1 MNWDWAASLDNIW
14 RSPNLPL
21 YLTLAAACFVGIIV
35 LITLLRSER
44 SVANGVLALITLLA
58 VGVAGAVTF
67 RGFGTANVV
76 QSTEARAVQ
85 TATAPLPQLSC
96 IDELAGDAVLAACEK
111 ALFGSAES
119 VAAAVTYAAS
129 QITLLTS
136 LGDVATANKGAGSD
150 LLALRRAVERDRY
163 GLMAYVLTA
172 RDRCTPSAC
181 RAFRSLTEPRQIVA
195 NMEDRVY
202 ESLIMRY
209 AASWNAPQAAAGMI
223 AALPPSMPTGK
234 PTNAEFP
241 TSASTPPVNIMTPEP
256 PLGAAPKPS
265 SAAAAPASPA
275 APRPAAATPPASP
288 QPQAQAAAKKPPPAP
303 APKRPSNCAPVQLA
317 PDKTSDLFKAR
328 AGRYI
333 GGIMP
338 LHLIKLAVGCE
349 SVKELKGWVA
359 ERMATAKK
367 KGLPL
372 RHIHVTRMTP
382 KRDGEL
388 LAGGSLYWVI
398 KGEIAARE
406 KIIAIEPFR
415 DKDGIGRCRLVMQPK
430 VFAVSPRPMRP
441 FQGWRYLA
449 EDAAPPDL
457 TKSSA
462 ASVAAMPEPM
472 RRELRDLGLL

>member
-21 YLTLAAACFVGIIV
+21 YLTLATAGFVGIIV

-58 VGVAGAVTF
+58 IGVAGVVTF

-76 QSTEARAVQ
+76 QAPEARAVQ

-181 RAFRSLTEPRQIVA
+181 RAFRSLTETRQIAA

-209 AASWNAPQAAAGMI
+209 ASSWNAPQAATGMI
-223 AALPPSMPTGK
+223 AALPASVPTGK

-256 PLGAAPKPS
+256 PLGAAPKPPP
-265 SAAAAPASPA
+265 SAAAAPAVPA
-275 APRPAAATPPASP
+275 APRPGAATPPGSP
-288 QPQAQAAAKKPPPAP
+288 P
-303 APKRPSNCAPVQLA
+303 APKRPSAAPVQLA
-317 PDKTSDLFKAR
+317 PSGSA
-328 AGRYI
+328 
-333 GGIMP
+333 P
-338 LHLIKLAVGCE
+338 
-349 SVKELKGWVA
+349 
-359 ERMATAKK
+359 TA
-367 KGLPL
+367 
-372 RHIHVTRMTP
+372 
-382 KRDGEL
+382 DNNE
-388 LAGGSLYWVI
+388 
-398 KGEIAARE
+398 
-406 KIIAIEPFR
+406 
-415 DKDGIGRCRLVMQPK
+415 
-430 VFAVSPRPMRP
+430 
-441 FQGWRYLA
+441 
-449 EDAAPPDL
+449 
-457 TKSSA
+457 
-462 ASVAAMPEPM
+462 
-472 RRELRDLGLL
+472 

>member
-1 MNWDWAASLDNIW
+1 MNWDWAASLDQIW

-21 YLTLAAACFVGIIV
+21 YLTLATAGFVGIIV

-58 VGVAGAVTF
+58 IGVAGAVTF
-67 RGFGTANVV
+67 RGFGTANAV
-76 QSTEARAVQ
+76 QSTEARPVQ

-119 VAAAVTYAAS
+119 VAAAVAYAAS

-181 RAFRSLTEPRQIVA
+181 RAFRSLTETRQIVA

-223 AALPPSMPTGK
+223 AALPPSVPTGK

-288 QPQAQAAAKKPPPAP
+288 PAQAAAKKPPPAP
-303 APKRPSNCAPVQLA
+303 KRPSNAAPVQLA
-317 PDKTSDLFKAR
+317 PSGSA
-328 AGRYI
+328 
-333 GGIMP
+333 P
-338 LHLIKLAVGCE
+338 
-349 SVKELKGWVA
+349 
-359 ERMATAKK
+359 TA
-367 KGLPL
+367 
-372 RHIHVTRMTP
+372 
-382 KRDGEL
+382 DNNE
-388 LAGGSLYWVI
+388 
-398 KGEIAARE
+398 
-406 KIIAIEPFR
+406 
-415 DKDGIGRCRLVMQPK
+415 
-430 VFAVSPRPMRP
+430 
-441 FQGWRYLA
+441 
-449 EDAAPPDL
+449 
-457 TKSSA
+457 
-462 ASVAAMPEPM
+462 
-472 RRELRDLGLL
+472 

>member
-21 YLTLAAACFVGIIV
+21 YLTLAAGCFVRIIV

-67 RGFGTANVV
+67 RGFGTPNVV
-76 QSTEARAVQ
+76 QATEARAVQ

-172 RDRCTPSAC
+172 RDRCTPSSC
-181 RAFRSLTEPRQIVA
+181 RAFRSLTDTRQIAA
-195 NMEDRVY
+195 NMEERVY
-202 ESLIMRY
+202 EGLIMRY
-209 AASWNAPQAAAGMI
+209 ASSWNAPQAASGMI
-223 AALPPSMPTGK
+223 AALPPSVPTGK

-241 TSASTPPVNIMTPEP
+241 TSASTPPVNIMTSEP

-265 SAAAAPASPA
+265 SSAAAAPALPA
-275 APRPAAATPPASP
+275 APRSAAPTPPTPPGTPS
-288 QPQAQAAAKKPPPAP
+288 AQAAAKKPPPAP
-303 APKRPSNCAPVQLA
+303 APKRPSTAGPVQLA
-317 PDKTSDLFKAR
+317 PDNN
-328 AGRYI
+328 
-333 GGIMP
+333 
-338 LHLIKLAVGCE
+338 E
-349 SVKELKGWVA
+349 
-359 ERMATAKK
+359 
-367 KGLPL
+367 
-372 RHIHVTRMTP
+372 
-382 KRDGEL
+382 
-388 LAGGSLYWVI
+388 
-398 KGEIAARE
+398 
-406 KIIAIEPFR
+406 
-415 DKDGIGRCRLVMQPK
+415 
-430 VFAVSPRPMRP
+430 
-441 FQGWRYLA
+441 
-449 EDAAPPDL
+449 
-457 TKSSA
+457 
-462 ASVAAMPEPM
+462 
-472 RRELRDLGLL
+472 

>member
-1 MNWDWAASLDNIW
+1 MNWAWAASLDQIW

-21 YLTLAAACFVGIIV
+21 YLTLVTAGFVGIIV

-76 QSTEARAVQ
+76 QSAEARPVQ

-119 VAAAVTYAAS
+119 VAAAVAYAAS

-181 RAFRSLTEPRQIVA
+181 RAFRSLTETRQITA

-202 ESLIMRY
+202 ESLIMRH
-209 AASWNAPQAAAGMI
+209 ASSWNAPQAATTGMV
-223 AALPPSMPTGK
+223 AALPPSVPTGK

-241 TSASTPPVNIMTPEP
+241 SSASTPPVNIMTPEP

-265 SAAAAPASPA
+265 SSTATAPASPA
-275 APRPAAATPPASP
+275 APRAAAATSPP
-288 QPQAQAAAKKPPPAP
+288 AQAAAKKPPPAP
-303 APKRPSNCAPVQLA
+303 KRPSSAAPVQLA
-317 PDKTSDLFKAR
+317 PSA
-328 AGRYI
+328 
-333 GGIMP
+333 
-338 LHLIKLAVGCE
+338 
-349 SVKELKGWVA
+349 S
-359 ERMATAKK
+359 
-367 KGLPL
+367 
-372 RHIHVTRMTP
+372 
-382 KRDGEL
+382 
-388 LAGGSLYWVI
+388 
-398 KGEIAARE
+398 
-406 KIIAIEPFR
+406 
-415 DKDGIGRCRLVMQPK
+415 
-430 VFAVSPRPMRP
+430 
-441 FQGWRYLA
+441 
-449 EDAAPPDL
+449 APTTDNN
-457 TKSSA
+457 
-462 ASVAAMPEPM
+462 E
-472 RRELRDLGLL
+472 